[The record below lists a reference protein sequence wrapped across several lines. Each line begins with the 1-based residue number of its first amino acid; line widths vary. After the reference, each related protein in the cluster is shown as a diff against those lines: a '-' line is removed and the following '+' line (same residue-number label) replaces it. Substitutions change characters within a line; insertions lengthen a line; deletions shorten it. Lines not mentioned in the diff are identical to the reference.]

1 MRFVRKRKKY
11 IAERFSHTTVI
22 RDQLV
27 GLFRF
32 SRSKKEPDITGY
44 DIYTKKNKT
53 FYQGEKYK
61 AERFS
66 HITVIRDQ
74 LV

>member
-32 SRSKKEPDITGY
+32 SRSKNEPDITGY
-44 DIYTKKNKT
+44 DIYTKKIRL
-53 FYQGEKYK
+53 FIR
-61 AERFS
+61 ERNTKPSAFL
-66 HITVIRDQ
+66 I
-74 LV
+74 